1 MNFQSFLPAGL
12 SAEDLIVA
20 MAAMTA
26 CVSLAAVWMALL
38 HRDPAVR
45 RARALAA
52 QREALRSGML
62 AVRRREDRIQAMTIM
77 RQVVERLQLMRSAQA
92 EKISLKLARAGWRSK
107 DAVVRYLF
115 ARIALPFAFGGG
127 ALLLLYG
134 FDAYNLESTVKLL
147 VSLVAVMVGAY
158 APDMLV
164 KNASLKRQDKIRKS
178 LPDALDLMVICAE
191 AGLSLDATMRRVA
204 NELGKAAPELA
215 DEFGLTSL
223 ELGFLEDRQKALQNM
238 VLRTDL
244 VAMRVM
250 INTLVQAEKYGT
262 PLAHSLRILS
272 ADSRTERVLKAEE
285 KAARLP
291 AMLTVPMIIFILPPL
306 FVVLLGPAA
315 LDIADAFK
323 NLGF

>member
-20 MAAMTA
+20 MAAVTA

-62 AVRRREDRIQAMTIM
+62 AVRRREDRLQAMTIM

-164 KNASLKRQDKIRKS
+164 KNAALKRQDKIRKS

-204 NELGKAAPELA
+204 NELGQAAPELA

>member
-20 MAAMTA
+20 MAAVTA

-62 AVRRREDRIQAMTIM
+62 AVRRREDRLQAMTIM

-164 KNASLKRQDKIRKS
+164 KNAALKRQDKIRKS

-204 NELGKAAPELA
+204 DELGQAAPELA

-306 FVVLLGPAA
+306 FVILLGPAA

>member
-20 MAAMTA
+20 MAAVTA

-38 HRDPAVR
+38 HRDPALR

-62 AVRRREDRIQAMTIM
+62 AVRRREDRLQAMTIM

-164 KNASLKRQDKIRKS
+164 KNASIKRQDKIRKS

-204 NELGKAAPELA
+204 DELGRAAPELA

-272 ADSRTERVLKAEE
+272 AESRTERVLKAEE

>member
-62 AVRRREDRIQAMTIM
+62 AVRRREDRLQAMTIM

-164 KNASLKRQDKIRKS
+164 KNAALKRQDKIRKS

-204 NELGKAAPELA
+204 DELGQAAPELA

>member
-1 MNFQSFLPAGL
+1 MNFESFLPAGI

-38 HRDPAVR
+38 NRDPAAR
-45 RARALAA
+45 RARVLAA

-62 AVRRREDRIQAMTIM
+62 AVRRREDRLQAMTIM
-77 RQVVERLQLMRSAQA
+77 RQVVDRLQLMRSAQA
-92 EKISLKLARAGWRSK
+92 EKISLKLSRAGWRSK
-107 DAVVRYLF
+107 DAVIRYLF

-127 ALLLLYG
+127 ALLLFYG
-134 FDAYNLESTVKLL
+134 LDAYKLESTVKLL
-147 VSLVAVMVGAY
+147 VSLAAVMFGAY
-158 APDMLV
+158 APDMWV
-164 KNASLKRQDKIRKS
+164 KNAALKRQNKIRKG

-204 NELGKAAPELA
+204 DELSKAAPEVA

-223 ELGFLEDRQKALQNM
+223 ELGFLEDRKKALENM
-238 VLRTDL
+238 SLRTDL
-244 VAMRVM
+244 LTIRGMV
-250 INTLVQAEKYGT
+250 NTLVQAEKYGT

-272 ADSRTERVLKAEE
+272 AESRTERVMKAEE

-291 AMLTVPMIIFILPPL
+291 AMMTVPMIIFILPPL

-323 NLGF
+323 NLGY